1 MSVLGSQNRLGQAF
15 AAKDGWAS
23 MRAEDSSMTRLLA
36 ALAALLVSFSAAG
49 QEFPNKALRIICA
62 FPPGGPV
69 DVTSRAIARELAR
82 QLGQPVLVENRP
94 GAGGNIGA
102 EAAARSAPDGYTLFV
117 NWNALHAV
125 SPLLHTKLNYDANK
139 DLAPVTTLVSFRQ
152 VLVVHPGLAA
162 KSVTDVIAMA
172 KAEPRKLTYA
182 TPGNGT
188 VSHMAGVM
196 FGQHTGVEIVHVPYK
211 GSAPALADLVAG
223 HVTMMFDHIPSVLP
237 QIKAGRVRPLATSGS
252 QRDPE
257 LPQLP
262 TMAEAGVQ
270 GFETSVWFGVA
281 VPAGTPKET
290 IARLNAEIVKGAKA
304 ADFVTSMRN
313 LGYDIT
319 TSTPEEMAQIIK
331 TEIQRWGPIVRASGA
346 KVD

>member
-1 MSVLGSQNRLGQAF
+1 MA
-15 AAKDGWAS
+15 
-23 MRAEDSSMTRLLA
+23 RLLA
-36 ALAALLVSFSAAG
+36 ALAALLVSYAAAA

-69 DVTSRAIARELAR
+69 DVTSRAIARELSK
-82 QLGQPVLVENRP
+82 QFGQPVVVENRP

-102 EAAARSAPDGYTLFV
+102 EVAARAAPDGHTLFV
-117 NWNALHAV
+117 NWNALHAI
-125 SPLLHTKLNYDANK
+125 SPLLHTKLNYDPNK

-162 KSVTDVIAMA
+162 KSVKEVIAMA

-196 FGQHTGVEIVHVPYK
+196 FGQNTGTEIVHVPYK

-237 QIKAGRVRPLATSGS
+237 QIKAGRLRPLATSGLS
-252 QRDPE
+252 RDPE

-270 GFETSVWFGVA
+270 GFETSVWFGIT
-281 VPAGTPKET
+281 VPAGTPKDI
-290 IARLNAEIVKGAKA
+290 IARLNSEIVKGARSPE
-304 ADFVTSMRN
+304 FVTAMRN

-319 TSTPEEMAQIIK
+319 TSTPEEMAQ
-331 TEIQRWGPIVRASGA
+331 TLRNEIERWGPIVRASGA

>member
-1 MSVLGSQNRLGQAF
+1 MA
-15 AAKDGWAS
+15 
-23 MRAEDSSMTRLLA
+23 RLLA
-36 ALAALLVSFSAAG
+36 TLVALLLAAPLAA
-49 QEFPNKALRIICA
+49 QEFPSKALRIICA

-69 DVTSRAIARELAR
+69 DVTSRGIARELSR
-82 QLGQPVLVENRP
+82 QLAQPVVVENRP

-102 EAAARSAPDGYTLFV
+102 EAAARAAPDGYTLFV
-117 NWNALHAV
+117 TWNALHAV
-125 SPLLHTKLNYDANK
+125 SPLLHTKLNYDANR

-152 VLVVHPGLAA
+152 VLVVHPGLAVN
-162 KSVTDVIAMA
+162 SVKDVVAMA

-182 TPGNGT
+182 SPGNGT

-196 FGQHTGVEIVHVPYK
+196 FGQNTGVELVHVPYK

-237 QIKAGRVRPLATSGS
+237 QIKAGRLRSLATSGS
-252 QRDPE
+252 SRDPE

-262 TMAEAGVQ
+262 TMAEAGVP
-270 GFETSVWFGVA
+270 GFETSVWFGVS
-281 VPAGTPKET
+281 VPAGTPKDI
-290 IARLNAEIVKGAKA
+290 IARLNAEIVKGSRAP
-304 ADFVTSMRN
+304 DFTTSMRN

-319 TSTPEEMAQIIK
+319 TTTPEEMAAILKI
-331 TEIQRWGPIVRASGA
+331 EIQRWGPIVKASGA